1 MEPPT
6 EFNDAEKRA
15 TIDADIL
22 SGLYRVPR
30 KTVTLL
36 TLLLWPLEIP
46 LFQRPLSINSH
57 GSSAWARSYRI
68 DIKDDEGEDES
79 YFMKVIFPLIKS
91 GGESAG
97 T

>member
-1 MEPPT
+1 MELPA
-6 EFNDAEKRA
+6 EFNNTEKRV

-30 KTVTLL
+30 KTITLL
-36 TLLLWPLEIP
+36 TLLPRPLEIP

-68 DIKDDEGEDES
+68 DIKNDEGEDES
-79 YFMKVIFPLIKS
+79 YFMKVIFLSLKS
-91 GGESAG
+91 GGKSTG